1 MHTSTGFWF
10 RDGGNQEP
18 KNTTH
23 KYVTGKKRSI
33 LKKATLSIK
42 SSKLALFSKNADK
55 GT

>member
-1 MHTSTGFWF
+1 MHTSSGFWF
-10 RDGGNQEP
+10 RDEGNKEP
-18 KNTTH
+18 KNTTR

-33 LKKATLSIK
+33 QKKATLSSK